1 MRCFLL
7 QVLQLLQG
15 ALHTRP
21 RPGPR
26 ARLLIHLVS
35 AIQFNQ
41 TAFNGFVDVAQ
52 RMSDQAAA
60 SPDVG
65 SCTPYTDLWNA

>member
-15 ALHTRP
+15 AFHTRP

-26 ARLLIHLVS
+26 ARLLKHLVS
-35 AIQFNQ
+35 AIHFYQ
-41 TAFNGFVDVAQ
+41 TALKGFVDVAQ
-52 RMSDQAAA
+52 LVTDQAAA